1 MEKVQRFLQF
11 LFPDLPRHE
20 TCWRSPPLPL
30 GLCAVAA
37 GSSVSPGPLLS
48 WRKEVAQG
56 LAQGQLWEPGGATL
70 TPLQKS
76 TGEVRHLLGIVVM
89 VESLWICSACF
100 SHSFTICR
108 SKVVMGRDVL
118 SWRKEKHQRGR
129 QWKVLFHG
137 DGHFLV

>member
-1 MEKVQRFLQF
+1 MEKVQHFLQF

-30 GLCAVAA
+30 RLCAVAA

-76 TGEVRHLLGIVVM
+76 VGEVRHQCLWW
-89 VESLWICSACF
+89 SLSGFAQHVSAIHLP
-100 SHSFTICR
+100 SADL
-108 SKVVMGRDVL
+108 K
-118 SWRKEKHQRGR
+118 W
-129 QWKVLFHG
+129 
-137 DGHFLV
+137 